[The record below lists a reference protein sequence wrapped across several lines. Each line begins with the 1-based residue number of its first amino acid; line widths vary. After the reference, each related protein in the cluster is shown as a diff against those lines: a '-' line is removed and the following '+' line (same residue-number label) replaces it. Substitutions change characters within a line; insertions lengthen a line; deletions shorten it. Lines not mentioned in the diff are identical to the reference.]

1 VTVQD
6 GDGVARLDV
15 DITHG
20 NDEQLTI
27 TASVGG
33 VSRTTPVQDGRALL
47 ELRVPEVALWWPHT
61 HEDQPLHDLEV
72 ELRAAEAPLDRWQRR
87 IGFRTVT
94 PPAQR
99 LPEAGCD
106 LTPAAAGKAGRAQRG
121 LTDTAAAPT
130 ARKHRPGRLSRGRGG
145 AHGVTSG
152 PRR

>member
-47 ELRVPEVALWWPHT
+47 ELRVRPRSPCGGRTPTKTSRCTTSRWNCGP
-61 HEDQPLHDLEV
+61 PR
-72 ELRAAEAPLDRWQRR
+72 LRWTAGSAASGSAP
-87 IGFRTVT
+87 
-94 PPAQR
+94 
-99 LPEAGCD
+99 
-106 LTPAAAGKAGRAQRG
+106 
-121 LTDTAAAPT
+121 
-130 ARKHRPGRLSRGRGG
+130 SRHLRN
-145 AHGVTSG
+145 AFQKLGVTS
-152 PRR
+152 RRQLPARLAELSEA